1 MTFTVVNTFT
11 LKDPAGAEEFER
23 RFLSHVEWMRARP
36 GFVTHQ
42 AVRSADRPE
51 VYVNLGRWSSAE
63 DFQQVLAHPVFQE
76 HAAEFHRIVDVDA
89 DPSAELLRRTGAA
102 AGPGDALLVEYVT
115 VTGDTAA
122 FEAAY
127 RAYAEA
133 AAAAEGFVGAE
144 LAKSLFARPGGYT
157 AATRWRG
164 TADREAARSLPEYAA
179 VTALAE
185 VRAVPATHVA
195 GNGVPLAPAG
205 A

>member
-11 LKDPAGAEEFER
+11 LKDPAEAAEFER
-23 RFLSHVEWMRARP
+23 RFLSHVAWMRARP
-36 GFVTHQ
+36 GFVAHQ
-42 AVRSADRPE
+42 AVRAADRPE
-51 VYVNLGRWSSAE
+51 VYVNLGRWTSGDA
-63 DFQQVLAHPVFQE
+63 FQDVLAHPVFKE

-89 DPSAELLRRTGAA
+89 DPSAGLLRQVGAA
-102 AGPGDALLVEYVT
+102 ARPGDALLVEYFT
-115 VTGDTAA
+115 VTGDTGA

-133 AAAAEGFVGAE
+133 AAAAEGFVHTD

-157 AATRWRG
+157 AATRWR
-164 TADREAARSLPEYAA
+164 TAADRDAAHALPEYAA

-195 GNGVPLAPAG
+195 GEGAPLATAG